1 MSIYLSSFPIRKKP
15 EAAFWH
21 LRNSA
26 LATNC
31 NPASC
36 KPKKTGESAK
46 DRKPG
51 SAGKPM
57 LPGVK
62 AEELSKSL
70 TCALNGYLGISSN
83 TEKTGFDT
91 VRSIVA
97 ARAWSALAAR
107 FALTNSGRFCLRQ
120 MPHWG
125 TASLLCRGG
134 RVSESSPRHAKS
146 RIPARGIR
154 DFVSKWRDYRASLA
168 RNLNQ
173 RDCPQGRSL
182 VSVEK
187 SADEISST
195 GGRRRL
201 SPRPYR
207 PRVRIPAT
215 DK

>member
-70 TCALNGYLGISSN
+70 TCALNGYLGNSSN

-120 MPHWG
+120 MPHWAPLPSFAAAAACPDPCHRQIKPG
-125 TASLLCRGG
+125 TPTRD
-134 RVSESSPRHAKS
+134 
-146 RIPARGIR
+146 IPG
-154 DFVSKWRDYRASLA
+154 FMSKWRDS
-168 RNLNQ
+168 N
-173 RDCPQGRSL
+173 
-182 VSVEK
+182 
-187 SADEISST
+187 
-195 GGRRRL
+195 
-201 SPRPYR
+201 PRPFGPEPNALPSCAT
-207 PRVRIPAT
+207 PRY
-215 DK
+215 KKWSQ